1 MINLQSLCLRLWLCI
16 PALLFSVFLSSSS
29 KAVDCSTDTVG
40 LCTPTIEEI
49 IDETVTETI
58 QYEADGYTVTTETIT
73 DTTTTTVANEDSGDI
88 LDGDNN
94 YVSST
99 KEGDMDSDWGGQG
112 PASMPTGNN
121 CFGLGTD
128 KCAQITGSG
137 NSTSTMGVD
146 GMGTTFINTVDISDL
161 DINYGGKTNYTIK
174 VDKQDAEDRIYMH
187 ITGKNGNTNV
197 FSGTDILSESGVASG
212 YEAYSGGFDFNGKI
226 TTLIIEV
233 GGRDI
238 NLAIGPLF
246 DDVTVNVLYNTIN
259 TIVQQSITSVEM
271 WVAQGGSTETE
282 TITIVENIFEHND
295 IIEAPDGDMY
305 FEPEFEEPDMEMSYE
320 IVEIEMEMEMNFD
333 MDFEFDMPDID
344 MPDME
349 MNMDM
354 ATVEI
359 EMEME
364 MNMEMD
370 FEMEMEMDMDMPE
383 PMEMAE
389 IDMPEP
395 DMEMPDMDMDME
407 TPEIEMDMDTEM
419 PETDMDMSEPEME
432 PEMEVEPEPT
442 TEPEP
447 EMEEPVNEP
456 EPETEAEPE
465 PADEPSEEPADEPKE
480 EMEEEPEP
488 EKGAPEADADED
500 QPEDMEESEDKGEA
514 EEKPVKKP
522 ESKKE
527 KAAKKIVKK
536 MGDKGRYDSQ
546 NQLKTLIVMQV
557 LGNTKT
563 FFESQQQL
571 NDRAGFFTDE
581 SLPDAVISDNNIAGY
596 FLFAGS
602 DGLMN
607 EMVMQ
612 QWQK

>member
-1 MINLQSLCLRLWLCI
+1 MMNLRNLLWLLWLCT
-16 PALLFSVFLSSSS
+16 SVSLSSSS

-94 YVSST
+94 YVATS

-112 PASMPTGNN
+112 PASMPSGNS
-121 CFGLGTD
+121 CFGLGAD

-137 NSTSTMGVD
+137 NSTSTMGVS

-161 DINYGGKTNYTIK
+161 DITHGGKANYTIK
-174 VDKQDAEDRIYMH
+174 VDKQDAQDRIYMH
-187 ITGKNGNTNV
+187 ITGRNGNTNV
-197 FSGTDILSESGVASG
+197 FQGTDILSESGVASG
-212 YEAYSGGFDFNGKI
+212 YQSYEGGFDFAGTINK
-226 TTLIIEV
+226 LIIEV

-295 IIEAPDGDMY
+295 VIETPEGDMY
-305 FEPEFEEPDMEMSYE
+305 FEPEFDEPDMNMSYE
-320 IVEIEMEMEMNFD
+320 TVEIEMEFEMDFE
-333 MDFEFDMPDID
+333 MDFEFDMPDLE
-344 MPDME
+344 MP
-349 MNMDM
+349 
-354 ATVEI
+354 
-359 EMEME
+359 EME
-364 MNMEMD
+364 MNMEIATV
-370 FEMEMEMDMDMPE
+370 EMEMEMEMSMEMDFEMDMDMPE
-383 PMEMAE
+383 PIEMAE
-389 IDMPEP
+389 M
-395 DMEMPDMDMDME
+395 DMEMEM
-407 TPEIEMDMDTEM
+407 PEIEMDMDTEM

-432 PEMEVEPEPT
+432 PEIEVEPEPT

-447 EMEEPVNEP
+447 EMEEPVNET
-456 EPETEAEPE
+456 ETEAEPE
-465 PADEPSEEPADEPKE
+465 PADEPADEPKE
-480 EMEEEPEP
+480 DVAEEPES
-488 EKGAPEADADED
+488 EESAPEVDADED
-500 QPEDMEESEDKGEA
+500 QPEDMEEPEDKGEA

-536 MGDKGRYDSQ
+536 MGDKGRYDSS

-571 NDRAGFFTDE
+571 NDRVGFFSDE
-581 SLPDAVISDNNIAGY
+581 SLPDAFINDNNIASY

-602 DGLMN
+602 EGLMDK
-607 EMVMQ
+607 MVMQ

>member
-1 MINLQSLCLRLWLCI
+1 MRSLLLLLWLCI
-16 PALLFSVFLSSSS
+16 SVSLSSSS

-73 DTTTTTVANEDSGDI
+73 DTTTTTVTNEDSGDI

-94 YVSST
+94 YVAT
-99 KEGDMDSDWGGQG
+99 NKEGDMDSDWGGQG
-112 PASMPTGNN
+112 PASMPSGNS

-128 KCAQITGSG
+128 KCAQITGRG

-174 VDKQDAEDRIYMH
+174 VDKQDAQDRIYMH
-187 ITGKNGNTNV
+187 ITGKNGNTSV

-212 YEAYSGGFDFNGKI
+212 YEAYSGGFDFAGTI
-226 TTLIIEV
+226 TTLVIEV

-259 TIVQQSITSVEM
+259 TIVTQSITSVEM
-271 WVAQGGSTETE
+271 WVAYGGSTETE
-282 TITIVENIFEHND
+282 VITVVENIFEHND
-295 IIEAPDGDMY
+295 VIEAPEGDMY
-305 FEPEFEEPDMEMSYE
+305 FEPEFDEPDMNMSYE
-320 IVEIEMEMEMNFD
+320 TVEMEMEMDFD
-333 MDFEFDMPDID
+333 FEMEFDMPDLE
-344 MPDME
+344 MP
-349 MNMDM
+349 
-354 ATVEI
+354 
-359 EMEME
+359 EME
-364 MNMEMD
+364 MNMEIATV
-370 FEMEMEMDMDMPE
+370 EMEMEMEMS
-383 PMEMAE
+383 MEMDLE
-389 IDMPEP
+389 ME
-395 DMEMPDMDMDME
+395 MEMPDMDMDME
-407 TPEIEMDMDTEM
+407 MPEIEMAEMDIEM
-419 PETDMDMSEPEME
+419 PEPEME
-432 PEMEVEPEPT
+432 MDMEMPEPDMEPEIEVEPEPT

-480 EMEEEPEP
+480 DVAEEPEA
-488 EKGAPEADADED
+488 EESAPEADADEE
-500 QPEDMEESEDKGEA
+500 QPEDMEEPEDKGEA

-571 NDRAGFFTDE
+571 NDRAGFFSDE
-581 SLPDAVISDNNIAGY
+581 SLPDAFINDNNIASY

-602 DGLMN
+602 DGLMD

>member
-58 QYEADGYTVTTETIT
+58 QYGADGYTVTTETIT
-73 DTTTTTVANEDSGDI
+73 DTTTTTVTNEDSGDI

-128 KCAQITGSG
+128 KCASITGSG

-174 VDKQDAEDRIYMH
+174 VDKQDAQDRIYMH
-187 ITGKNGNTNV
+187 ITGRNGKTNV
-197 FSGTDILSESGVASG
+197 FSGTDILSESGVTSG
-212 YEAYSGGFDFNGKI
+212 FQEYSGGFDFSGTI

-305 FEPEFEEPDMEMSYE
+305 FEPEFEETDMEMSYE

-370 FEMEMEMDMDMPE
+370 FEMEMDMDMPE

>member
-1 MINLQSLCLRLWLCI
+1 MGKSLQNLFYLVWLCI
-16 PALLFSVFLSSSS
+16 LASWPSSL

-73 DTTTTTVANEDSGDI
+73 DTTTTTVTNEDSGDI

-94 YVSST
+94 YVATS

-112 PASMPTGNN
+112 PASMPSGNS

-187 ITGKNGNTNV
+187 ITGRNGKTNV
-197 FSGTDILSESGVASG
+197 FSGTDILSESGVTTG
-212 YEAYSGGFDFNGKI
+212 FQEYSGGFDFSGKI

-333 MDFEFDMPDID
+333 MDFEMDMPDMD

-370 FEMEMEMDMDMPE
+370 LEMEMDM
-383 PMEMAE
+383 
-389 IDMPEP
+389 P
-395 DMEMPDMDMDME
+395 DMEMDMEMPEVEMAEMDME
-407 TPEIEMDMDTEM
+407 MPEPEMEMDMEM
-419 PETDMDMSEPEME
+419 PEPEME

-447 EMEEPVNEP
+447 EMEEPINET
-456 EPETEAEPE
+456 ETEAEPE
-465 PADEPSEEPADEPKE
+465 PADEPKE
-480 EMEEEPEP
+480 DVAEEPEA
-488 EKGAPEADADED
+488 EESVSEAEGDED
-500 QPEDMEESEDKGEA
+500 QPEDMEEPEDKGEA